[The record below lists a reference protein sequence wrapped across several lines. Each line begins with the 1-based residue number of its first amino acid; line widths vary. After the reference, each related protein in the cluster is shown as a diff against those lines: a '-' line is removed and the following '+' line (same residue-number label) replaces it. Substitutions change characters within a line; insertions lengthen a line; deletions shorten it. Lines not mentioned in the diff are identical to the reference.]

1 MKFLT
6 AMFFGLIANFF
17 ASEQTLLQKI
27 QARGELRVVT
37 RHSPTTYY
45 ENAKGEGVGLEYD
58 LVRAFAEQL
67 GVTPKFII
75 ANSTEEVLRM
85 VANHEVDFAAAG
97 LTIHSDYSAPVRFST
112 SYQSINQHVVYRE
125 GNPPPSELTTLNEKF
140 IINVASDSSQLMQ
153 LKRLKKQYSQL
164 TWQETPDTDS
174 SELLERVWDQEISYT
189 LGQSHEVARLQHF
202 YPELQIGLKLPEA
215 QHLGWAFPRFSQDDS
230 LYLVANQFLERL
242 RRTGVLEQIID
253 RYYGHVTEEGFDYIN
268 MRTYYRHIRERLP
281 LYRNFF
287 EQIATRH
294 GMDWRLLAAIGYEE
308 SQWNPNAESAT
319 GVRGLMMLT
328 QSTARELGVKNRDDP
343 AESIEGGARYF
354 SSLQER
360 IEENIRE
367 PDRTWFALASYN
379 VGLGH
384 IIDARTLT
392 AQRGA
397 NPNRWIDVRKT
408 LPLLSNPYW
417 YEQTHHGQARGYEPV
432 KFVQNIRRFYE
443 ILTRF
448 ESKPLL
454 SAAVSNTPNQGLTKG
469 LLKQTPIL

>member
-17 ASEQTLLQKI
+17 ASEHTLLQQI

-45 ENAKGEGVGLEYD
+45 ENSRGEGVGLEYD
-58 LVRAFAEQL
+58 LVRAFAEEL

-85 VANHEVDFAAAG
+85 VASREVDFAAAG

-140 IINVASDSSQLMQ
+140 ILNVASDSSQLMQ
-153 LKRLKKQYSQL
+153 LKRLKKQYPQL
-164 TWQETPDTDS
+164 AWQETSDTDS
-174 SELLERVWDQEISYT
+174 SELLERVWEQEINYT
-189 LGQSHEVARLQHF
+189 IGQSHEVARLQHF

-253 RYYGHVTEEGFDYIN
+253 RYYGHVTEASFDYIN

-287 EQIATRH
+287 EQVAARH

-354 SSLQER
+354 ASLQGR
-360 IEENIRE
+360 MEEKIRE
-367 PDRTWFALASYN
+367 PDRTWLALASYN

-417 YEQTHHGQARGYEPV
+417 YEQTRHGQARGYEPV

-443 ILTRF
+443 VLTRF
-448 ESKPLL
+448 ENKPLL
-454 SAAVSNTPNQGLTKG
+454 SAEASNQRPLKG
-469 LLKQTPIL
+469 FLLARQTPIL

>member
-1 MKFLT
+1 M
-6 AMFFGLIANFF
+6 
-17 ASEQTLLQKI
+17 
-27 QARGELRVVT
+27 
-37 RHSPTTYY
+37 
-45 ENAKGEGVGLEYD
+45 
-58 LVRAFAEQL
+58 
-67 GVTPKFII
+67 
-75 ANSTEEVLRM
+75 
-85 VANHEVDFAAAG
+85 
-97 LTIHSDYSAPVRFST
+97 
-112 SYQSINQHVVYRE
+112 
-125 GNPPPSELTTLNEKF
+125 
-140 IINVASDSSQLMQ
+140 
-153 LKRLKKQYSQL
+153 
-164 TWQETPDTDS
+164 
-174 SELLERVWDQEISYT
+174 WDQEISYT

-253 RYYGHVTEEGFDYIN
+253 RYYGHVTEDGFDYVN

-287 EQIATRH
+287 EQIAARH

-354 SSLQER
+354 ANLQGR

-367 PDRTWFALASYN
+367 PDRTWLALASYN

-417 YEQTHHGQARGYEPV
+417 YEQTRHGQARGYEPV

-443 ILTRF
+443 VLTRF
-448 ESKPLL
+448 ENKPLL
-454 SAAVSNTPNQGLTKG
+454 SAAVSNQRPLKG
-469 LLKQTPIL
+469 FLLARQTPIL

>member
-153 LKRLKKQYSQL
+153 
-164 TWQETPDTDS
+164 
-174 SELLERVWDQEISYT
+174 
-189 LGQSHEVARLQHF
+189 
-202 YPELQIGLKLPEA
+202 
-215 QHLGWAFPRFSQDDS
+215 
-230 LYLVANQFLERL
+230 
-242 RRTGVLEQIID
+242 
-253 RYYGHVTEEGFDYIN
+253 
-268 MRTYYRHIRERLP
+268 
-281 LYRNFF
+281 
-287 EQIATRH
+287 
-294 GMDWRLLAAIGYEE
+294 
-308 SQWNPNAESAT
+308 
-319 GVRGLMMLT
+319 
-328 QSTARELGVKNRDDP
+328 
-343 AESIEGGARYF
+343 
-354 SSLQER
+354 
-360 IEENIRE
+360 
-367 PDRTWFALASYN
+367 
-379 VGLGH
+379 
-384 IIDARTLT
+384 
-392 AQRGA
+392 
-397 NPNRWIDVRKT
+397 
-408 LPLLSNPYW
+408 
-417 YEQTHHGQARGYEPV
+417 
-432 KFVQNIRRFYE
+432 
-443 ILTRF
+443 
-448 ESKPLL
+448 
-454 SAAVSNTPNQGLTKG
+454 
-469 LLKQTPIL
+469 

>member
-1 MKFLT
+1 
-6 AMFFGLIANFF
+6 
-17 ASEQTLLQKI
+17 
-27 QARGELRVVT
+27 
-37 RHSPTTYY
+37 
-45 ENAKGEGVGLEYD
+45 
-58 LVRAFAEQL
+58 
-67 GVTPKFII
+67 
-75 ANSTEEVLRM
+75 
-85 VANHEVDFAAAG
+85 
-97 LTIHSDYSAPVRFST
+97 
-112 SYQSINQHVVYRE
+112 
-125 GNPPPSELTTLNEKF
+125 
-140 IINVASDSSQLMQ
+140 
-153 LKRLKKQYSQL
+153 
-164 TWQETPDTDS
+164 
-174 SELLERVWDQEISYT
+174 
-189 LGQSHEVARLQHF
+189 VARLQHF

>member
-17 ASEQTLLQKI
+17 ASEHTLLQQI

-37 RHSPTTYY
+37 RQSPTTYY
-45 ENAKGEGVGLEYD
+45 ENAQGEGVGLEYD
-58 LVRAFAEQL
+58 LVRAFAEEL

-75 ANSTEEVLRM
+75 ANSTDEMLRM
-85 VANHEVDFAAAG
+85 VAHHEVDFAAAG

-140 IINVASDSSQLMQ
+140 ILNVASDSSQLMQ
-153 LKRLKKQYSQL
+153 LKRLKKQYPQL

-174 SELLERVWDQEISYT
+174 SELLERVWEQEINYT
-189 LGQSHEVARLQHF
+189 IGQSHEVARLQHF

-253 RYYGHVTEEGFDYIN
+253 RYYGHVTEDGFDYVN

-287 EQIATRH
+287 EQIAARH

-354 SSLQER
+354 ASLQGR
-360 IEENIRE
+360 IEENIHE
-367 PDRTWFALASYN
+367 PDRTWLALASYN

-417 YEQTHHGQARGYEPV
+417 YEQTRHGQARGYEPV

-443 ILTRF
+443 VLTRF
-448 ESKPLL
+448 ENKPLL
-454 SAAVSNTPNQGLTKG
+454 SAAVSNQRPSKSFILAR
-469 LLKQTPIL
+469 QTPIL

>member
-17 ASEQTLLQKI
+17 ASEHTLLQQIK
-27 QARGELRVVT
+27 ARGELRVVT

-45 ENAKGEGVGLEYD
+45 ENARGEGVGLEYD
-58 LVRAFAEQL
+58 LVRAFAEEL

-85 VANHEVDFAAAG
+85 VANREVDFAAAG

-125 GNPPPSELTTLNEKF
+125 GNPPPSELNTLNEKF
-140 IINVASDSSQLMQ
+140 VLNVASDSSQLTQ
-153 LKRLKKQYSQL
+153 LKRLKKQYPQL

-174 SELLERVWDQEISYT
+174 SELLERVWDQEITYT

-253 RYYGHVTEEGFDYIN
+253 RYYGHVTEDGFDYIN

-287 EQIATRH
+287 EQIAARH

-354 SSLQER
+354 ALLQER
-360 IEENIRE
+360 IEDKIRE

-384 IIDARTLT
+384 LIDARTLT

-417 YEQTHHGQARGYEPV
+417 YEQTRHGQARGYEPV

-443 ILTRF
+443 VLTRF
-448 ESKPLL
+448 ENKPLL
-454 SAAVSNTPNQGLTKG
+454 SAAVSNTPNQRPTKG
-469 LLKQTPIL
+469 FVKQTPIL

>member
-17 ASEQTLLQKI
+17 ASEHTLLQQI

-58 LVRAFAEQL
+58 LVRAFAEEL

-75 ANSTEEVLRM
+75 ANSTDEMLRM
-85 VANHEVDFAAAG
+85 VAHHEVDFAAAG

-153 LKRLKKQYSQL
+153 LKRLKKQYPQL
-164 TWQETPDTDS
+164 TWQETSDTDS
-174 SELLERVWDQEISYT
+174 SELLERVWDQEINYT
-189 LGQSHEVARLQHF
+189 IGQSHEVARLQHF

-242 RRTGVLEQIID
+242 RRTGVLEQIMD
-253 RYYGHVTEEGFDYIN
+253 RYYGHVTEDGFDYVN

-287 EQIATRH
+287 EQIAARH

-354 SSLQER
+354 ASLQGR
-360 IEENIRE
+360 MEEKIRE
-367 PDRTWFALASYN
+367 PDRTWLALASYN

-417 YEQTHHGQARGYEPV
+417 YEQTRHGQARGYEPV

-443 ILTRF
+443 VLTRF
-448 ESKPLL
+448 ENKPLL
-454 SAAVSNTPNQGLTKG
+454 SAAVSNQRPSKG
-469 LLKQTPIL
+469 FILARQTPIL